1 MHIILLSFIA
11 LSQMNMK
18 EKDAMKRVV
27 CFALALLLLGP
38 CRAWAD
44 MAERVPAVAAART
57 VTAEGALTL
66 SAPSAVLM
74 EKETGAVLYEKNARE
89 PGFPASITKIMT
101 MLLIIE
107 AMESGAIGP
116 DDVVTASARA
126 ASFGGSCVYLEAGE
140 QMSVREMLKCIAV
153 VSANDCAVAMA
164 EQLCGTEEVFVRK
177 MNERAR
183 ELGMQ
188 NTHFSNC
195 TGLFDDGEHF
205 TTAYDV
211 ALMSRELIKHDA
223 IKEYTT
229 IWMDSIRGGSFE
241 LSNTNKLVYWYP
253 GCAGLKTGYT
263 STARF
268 CLSATA
274 ERDGAE
280 YIAVVM
286 HADSSDARNQD
297 AETLLN
303 YAFANYRL
311 LPLAEARLPE
321 SLPVELGARGTVPLY
336 LEGPGT
342 LVAPRGGEPEY
353 SLRLP
358 SQVSAP
364 VQEGARLGL
373 LTVRLGGKTLAELP
387 VCAGEAVG
395 RLGYG
400 GMLRRLAGSLV
411 GL

>member
-223 IKEYTT
+223 INEYTT

-253 GCAGLKTGYT
+253 GCTGLKTGYT

-364 VQEGARLGL
+364 VQEGDRLGL

>member
-1 MHIILLSFIA
+1 
-11 LSQMNMK
+11 
-18 EKDAMKRVV
+18 MKRVV
-27 CFALALLLLGP
+27 SIVLLLLLL
-38 CRAWAD
+38 
-44 MAERVPAVAAART
+44 PALPAAAP
-57 VTAEGALTL
+57 VPGAGGALTV
-66 SAPSAVLM
+66 SAPGAVLM
-74 EKETGAVLYEKNARE
+74 EKEPGTVLFEKNALD
-89 PGFPASITKIMT
+89 PGFPASVTKIMT
-101 MLLIIE
+101 MLLIVE
-107 AMESGAIGP
+107 AIESGAVSP
-116 DDVVTASARA
+116 DDVVTASERA

-140 QMSVREMLKCIAV
+140 QMSVRDMLKCIAV

-164 EQLCGTEEVFVRK
+164 EHLCGTEEVFVQK
-177 MNERAR
+177 MNERAK

-211 ALMSRELIKHDA
+211 ALMSRELIRHEA
-223 IKEYTT
+223 VKEYTT

-253 GCAGLKTGYT
+253 GCTGLKTGHT
-263 STARF
+263 STALF
-268 CLSATA
+268 WLSAPPQPA
-274 ERDGAE
+274 GAE

-286 HADSSDARNQD
+286 HAETSDARNRD

-311 LPLAEARLPE
+311 LPLAEAGLPE
-321 SLPVELGARGTVPLY
+321 RLPVELGARDTVPLS
-336 LEGPGT
+336 LAGPGK
-342 LVAPRGGEPEY
+342 LVVPRGGEPEY
-353 SLRLP
+353 ALRLLP
-358 SQVSAP
+358 QVAAP
-364 VQEGARLGL
+364 VRKGDRLGT

-387 VCAGEAVG
+387 VCAGEAVP

>member
-1 MHIILLSFIA
+1 
-11 LSQMNMK
+11 MK

-27 CFALALLLLGP
+27 CFALALLLLGHG
-38 CRAWAD
+38 RAWA
-44 MAERVPAVAAART
+44 ETP
-57 VTAEGALTL
+57 ESALKL

-107 AMESGAIGP
+107 AMESGALGEE
-116 DDVVTASARA
+116 DVVTASERA

-140 QMSVREMLKCIAV
+140 QMSVRDMLKCIAV

-164 EQLCGTEEVFVRK
+164 EHLCGTEEVFVQK
-177 MNERAR
+177 MNERAK

-211 ALMSRELIKHDA
+211 ALMSRELIRHEAVKA
-223 IKEYTT
+223 YTT

-253 GCAGLKTGYT
+253 GCTGLKTGYT
-263 STARF
+263 STALF

-274 ERDGAE
+274 QRDGAE

-286 HADSSDARNQD
+286 HAETSDARNRD

-311 LPLAEARLPE
+311 LPLAEAGLPE
-321 SLPVELGARGTVPLY
+321 RLPVELGARDTVPLS
-336 LEGPGT
+336 LAGPGK
-342 LVAPRGGEPEY
+342 LVVPRGGEPEY
-353 SLRLP
+353 TLRLLP
-358 SQVSAP
+358 QVAAP
-364 VQEGARLGL
+364 VWKGDRPGT

-387 VCAGEAVG
+387 VCAGEAVP

-400 GMLRRLAGSLV
+400 GMLRRLAESLV

>member
-1 MHIILLSFIA
+1 
-11 LSQMNMK
+11 
-18 EKDAMKRVV
+18 
-27 CFALALLLLGP
+27 
-38 CRAWAD
+38 
-44 MAERVPAVAAART
+44 
-57 VTAEGALTL
+57 
-66 SAPSAVLM
+66 
-74 EKETGAVLYEKNARE
+74 
-89 PGFPASITKIMT
+89 
-101 MLLIIE
+101 
-107 AMESGAIGP
+107 
-116 DDVVTASARA
+116 
-126 ASFGGSCVYLEAGE
+126 
-140 QMSVREMLKCIAV
+140 MLKCIAV

-253 GCAGLKTGYT
+253 GCTGLKTGYT

-364 VQEGARLGL
+364 VQEGDRLGL

>member
-1 MHIILLSFIA
+1 MHITLLSFIG
-11 LSQMNMK
+11 LSQIRMK

-38 CRAWAD
+38 CRAWPD
-44 MAERVPAVAAART
+44 TAERVPAVAVGRA

-107 AMESGAIGP
+107 AMESGALGE
-116 DDVVTASARA
+116 DDVVTASERA

-140 QMSVREMLKCIAV
+140 QMSVRDMLKCIAV

-164 EQLCGTEEVFVRK
+164 EHLCGTEEVFVRK
-177 MNERAR
+177 MNERAK

-211 ALMSRELIKHDA
+211 ALMSRELIRHEA

-253 GCAGLKTGYT
+253 GCTGLKIGYT
-263 STARF
+263 STALF

-274 ERDGAE
+274 QRDGAE

-286 HADSSDARNQD
+286 HAETSDARNRD

-311 LPLAEARLPE
+311 LPLAEAGLPE
-321 SLPVELGARGTVPLY
+321 RLPVELGARDTVPLS
-336 LEGPGT
+336 LAGPGK
-342 LVAPRGGEPEY
+342 LVVPRGGEPEY
-353 SLRLP
+353 ALRLLP
-358 SQVSAP
+358 QVAAP
-364 VQEGARLGL
+364 VRKGDRLGT

-387 VCAGEAVG
+387 VCAGEAVP